1 MRAALSAAQQTR
13 CQLSKAIVV
22 AAGETPQHAAG
33 PRASREPILT
43 HRRRAISFPDL
54 CQLQCLNLTF
64 VLFWE
69 GTLRA
74 KVQEI

>member
-1 MRAALSAAQQTR
+1 M
-13 CQLSKAIVV
+13 KDY
-22 AAGETPQHAAG
+22 
-33 PRASREPILT
+33 ILFANT
-43 HRRRAISFPDL
+43 FPDVYML
-54 CQLQCLNLTF
+54 FFFFQLQCLNLTF